1 MGFSAPMRYTGT
13 VVTGM
18 FTCTI
23 PMYGLPY
30 EITALRE
37 VQVDLPPGAGMAK
50 VVAAL
55 KEKVPA
61 LEGPVVRPGTDRLQ
75 DSYKFNLNGTFYYD
89 GQDFTLHP
97 GDRIALL
104 VPVTGG

>member
-1 MGFSAPMRYTGT
+1 
-13 VVTGM
+13 M

-30 EITALRE
+30 EITRLRQVE
-37 VQVDLPPGAGMAK
+37 VSLPEGAGMAR
-50 VVAAL
+50 VLAAL
-55 KEKVPA
+55 KEQIPA
-61 LEGPVVRPGTDRLQ
+61 LEGPVIRPGTDRLQ
-75 DSYKFNLNGTFYYD
+75 DNYKFNLNGTFYYH
-89 GQDFTLHP
+89 GQDFTLNP